1 MKLSARNALP
11 GTIVE
16 VKSGPISTLVRI
28 EVAPG
33 LVVSAVIT
41 TDAAADMDLATG
53 KKAYAVIKA
62 SNVLIGID

>member
-16 VKSGPISTLVRI
+16 IKKGPISTLVRI

-53 KKAYAVIKA
+53 TKAYAVIKS

>member
-16 VKSGPISTLVRI
+16 VKKGPISTLVRI
-28 EVAPG
+28 EVAPA

-41 TDAAADMDLATG
+41 TDSAAEMDLATG

-62 SNVLIGID
+62 SSVLIGVD